1 MLARQCKKLRSTSSQ
16 SVSQRRTRYFLWR
29 GWRATKQ
36 GRIVGMSLLQSIPV
50 VEPFQGEDV
59 EIIKELF
66 RRTEE
71 FIHQSGAPRVFMHT
85 SNRGM
90 QAMLLRKGA
99 QKLDEPLF
107 DWQR

>member
-1 MLARQCKKLRSTSSQ
+1 MQEVAEYLVAIGQPTPNPLLSVAWLARDE
-16 SVSQRRTRYFLWR
+16 
-29 GWRATKQ
+29 A

-99 QKLDEPLF
+99 QKLDDPLF